1 MPRLPHESLPCAQCT
16 KPVRCTPCPY
26 SKNSIKVIV
35 KKASTNIRKHIVI
48 YSFFYILLMEV
59 SSIFLSN
66 TKNYLTY
73 WFPLLST
80 SGYFVLF
87 LNLFLLRDR
96 LKFCLRKT
104 ICVLALSFYY
114 LFAIICLVFQF
125 SDELYTSII
134 NYGLLGV
141 VLSTLVL
148 TLYTLKN
155 ER

>member
-1 MPRLPHESLPCAQCT
+1 MPRLPHESLPCATC
-16 KPVRCTPCPY
+16 KKV
-26 SKNSIKVIV
+26 KDAIKKV
-35 KKASTNIRKHIVI
+35 STNIRKHIVI
-48 YSFFYILLMEV
+48 YSFFYILAMEIA
-59 SSIFLSN
+59 SIFLSN

-73 WFPLLST
+73 WYPLLST

-104 ICVLALSFYY
+104 ICVLTLSLYY

-125 SDELYTSII
+125 SNELYTSII
-134 NYGLLGV
+134 NYGLLGI

>member
-16 KPVRCTPCPY
+16 KQVRCNPCPY
-26 SKNSIKVIV
+26 GNKGIKETIKKVSINV
-35 KKASTNIRKHIVI
+35 RKHIVI
-48 YSFFYILLMEV
+48 YSFFYILGMEIL
-59 SSIFLSN
+59 SIFLSN
-66 TKNYLTY
+66 AKNYLTY
-73 WFPLLST
+73 WYPLLST

-87 LNLFLLRDR
+87 FNLFLLRDR

-104 ICVLALSFYY
+104 ICVLALTFYY

-141 VLSTLVL
+141 ALSTLVL

>member
-1 MPRLPHESLPCAQCT
+1 MPRLPHESLPCA
-16 KPVRCTPCPY
+16 KCPKEGCVTCLHKK
-26 SKNSIKVIV
+26 SSVKEVIKKV
-35 KKASTNIRKHIVI
+35 STNLRKHVLI
-48 YSFFYILLMEV
+48 YSFFYILVMEI

-73 WFPLLST
+73 WYPLLST
-80 SGYFVLF
+80 SGFFVLF

-96 LKFCLRKT
+96 LRFCIRKK
-104 ICVLALSFYY
+104 IVVSCLSLYY

-134 NYGLLGV
+134 NYMLLGAV
-141 VLSTLVL
+141 FITLLL
-148 TLYTLKN
+148 TLYTIKN

>member
-1 MPRLPHESLPCAQCT
+1 MPRLPHESLPPCT
-16 KPVRCTPCPY
+16 TCK
-26 SKNSIKVIV
+26 KIKDAA
-35 KKASTNIRKHIVI
+35 KKVSNNIRKHIVI
-48 YSFFYILLMEV
+48 YSFFYILAMEIV
-59 SSIFLSN
+59 SIFLSN

-73 WFPLLST
+73 WYPLLST

-104 ICVLALSFYY
+104 VCVLALSFYY